1 MTSRRNIVA
10 LSLLTAIGMTSLA
23 SSGARAAESSDVLKL
38 VPADAWGFA
47 VIRSL
52 ETVDQRAAQLNEILG
67 LGLPSP
73 VTPMALG
80 MLGVGDAIDMKRP
93 LCLVMMDVQKFGG
106 AGGPG
111 SAAVL
116 MVPARDPKAM
126 LQKFAPPP
134 PAEGDESEGAD
145 EDAGDKG
152 KASAEGIQRISLMG
166 QDSYAGIKGKY
177 VIVGQNED
185 CVTHVL
191 KTKKTLDAGFA
202 EVRSKALAKSDIYLS
217 VSLRAI
223 VTAYKDM
230 LSMMLPMATAAFDP
244 SGKSAEQ
251 IIDMLMQMG
260 AVDVSLG
267 LEKDGLAMSYL
278 IVPKDGSDLEKTMK
292 GTKNV
297 SGSLLSMLP
306 KERYLAAFGATN
318 AYNADAS
325 QLGQEN
331 MLATIL
337 KSAQVEGADEEA
349 VKTIDTESKNLLKSI
364 KSLAVCVSALP
375 QGADGLIGLTVAVET
390 SSAEAFLASAR
401 KVYKAIWKLSDDE
414 DVATVKE
421 QVTHAEDAETVA
433 GHKVDTV
440 TIKLSGLAEVSEME
454 TDDLK
459 NVQAVLGKELVFR
472 FGAVDDEHFL
482 FAFGGGKARFA
493 KASEALTSQSGPSLA
508 DDEGIGA
515 LSKKLHSP
523 RASEGYLAVDNIVHL
538 AKAVAKIV
546 GHEDEIPFDLPM
558 LNAPVALGGAQIGS
572 IQQADLFVPMKLIT
586 AIKKTVEE
594 ATKAEMQNFD
604 EDEDDEEDGDDA
616 DED

>member
-1 MTSRRNIVA
+1 MTSGRNIFA

-38 VPADAWGFA
+38 VPADAWGFV

-52 ETVDQRAAQLNEILG
+52 ETVDQRAAQLNAILG
-67 LGLPSP
+67 MGLPSP

-93 LCLVMMDVQKFGG
+93 LCLVMMDVQKFGVD
-106 AGGPG
+106 GPS

-134 PAEGDESEGAD
+134 AAEGDEG
-145 EDAGDKG
+145 EDAEDKG
-152 KASAEGIQRISLMG
+152 KASAEGIQRINLMG
-166 QDSYAGIKGKY
+166 QDSYAAIKGKY

-191 KTKKTLDAGFA
+191 KTKKTLGVGFA
-202 EVRSKALAKSDIYLS
+202 EARSKALAKSDIYIS
-217 VSLRAI
+217 FSLRA
-223 VTAYKDM
+223 VLTAYKDM
-230 LSMMLPMATAAFDP
+230 VSMMLPMATAAFDP

-251 IIDMLMQMG
+251 LIELLLQMQ

-267 LEKDGLAMSYL
+267 LQKDGFALSFL
-278 IVPKDGSDLEKTMK
+278 TIPKEGSDLEKTMK

-306 KERYLAAFGATN
+306 KERYLVAMGTTST
-318 AYNADAS
+318 YNADVS
-325 QLGQEN
+325 QFGQDN
-331 MLATIL
+331 VFATIL
-337 KSAQVEGADEEA
+337 KTAQMEGVDEEA
-349 VKTIDTESKNLLKSI
+349 VKAIDAECLNLLKSF
-364 KSLAVCVSALP
+364 KSLAFCISALP
-375 QGADGLIGLTVAVET
+375 QGADGMIGVTLAVET

-401 KVYKAIWKLSDDE
+401 KVYKAVWKLSDDE
-414 DVATVKE
+414 DVAAVKE
-421 QVTHAEDAETVA
+421 QVAHVEDAETV
-433 GHKVDTV
+433 GGQKVDTI
-440 TIKLSGLAEVSEME
+440 TIKLGGLAEVSEME

-482 FAFGGGKARFA
+482 FAFGGGKDRFE
-493 KASEALTSQSGPSLA
+493 KASKALSSQGGASLA
-508 DDEGIGA
+508 DDEGIGT

-523 RASEGYLAVDNIVHL
+523 RSMEAYIAADNIMHL

-558 LNAPVALGGAQIGS
+558 LNAPVVLGAAQVGS
-572 IQQADLFVPMKLIT
+572 VAQADLFVPMKLIT
-586 AIKKTVEE
+586 AVKKVVDEM
-594 ATKAEMQNFD
+594 AKAQMQNFD
-604 EDEDDEEDGDDA
+604 EDEDDDDDD